1 VDADVRFDQRRIQR
15 HSRQTCL
22 SNRHRAQ
29 PREFG
34 GPLLDSQRHM
44 IGINTAMA
52 RVAKDGTPIMNINFA
67 VESNVA
73 QQWLKQHGVVIAYA
87 NYSPDPM
94 PTEAQAP
101 VTSSF
106 QPPTATPIQR

>member
-1 VDADVRFDQRRIQR
+1 
-15 HSRQTCL
+15 
-22 SNRHRAQ
+22 
-29 PREFG
+29 
-34 GPLLDSQRHM
+34 M

-106 QPPTATPIQR
+106 QPPTATPTPAMKPAIAAASQLKTEHHPYDLDQMLQNMKESK